1 MEKIVVGD
9 MSGNVPG
16 WGHVRECALKPL
28 LVLLTW
34 PGDLM
39 LEALEDNNKHVVEI
53 LRHHI

>member
-1 MEKIVVGD
+1 MGGEVHGED
-9 MSGNVPG
+9 HG
-16 WGHVRECALKPL
+16 WGHVWECALEPL
-28 LVLLTW
+28 LLLLAL